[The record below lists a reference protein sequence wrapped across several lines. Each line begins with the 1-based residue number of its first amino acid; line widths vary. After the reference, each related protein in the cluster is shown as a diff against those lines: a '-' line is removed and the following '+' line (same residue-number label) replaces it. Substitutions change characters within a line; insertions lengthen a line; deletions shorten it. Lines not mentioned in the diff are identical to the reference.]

1 VNAVLAVTVPSWA
14 WTITTFAATIVA
26 LALIAVLLA
35 HILISAVPFRWLVK
49 VPLKSIDQGAGVAPA
64 ASCDGGRRAGSE
76 AALRRRL
83 ARAAVPLLACFVIVV
98 LVRFGTILA
107 ERPGP

>member
-1 VNAVLAVTVPSWA
+1 VLAAILPSWL
-14 WTITTFAATIVA
+14 WTITTVAASIVT

-35 HILISAVPFRWLVK
+35 HILITAMPFPWSAK
-49 VPLKSIDQGAGVAPA
+49 APLKSIDQGVGVASA
-64 ASCDGGRRAGSE
+64 ASCNGGGGRRSGE

-98 LVRFGTILA
+98 LVRFGIILA